1 MNYNFFDRINIQ
13 AYKTNIPNGMNF
25 DVEDE
30 CARYDKVIRDL
41 GGIDLQLLGLGVNG
55 HIGFNEPDEVF
66 AKGTHRVTLSMSTK
80 EANQRFFDSIDD
92 VPDYAYTMGI
102 FDIIQAKRVV
112 MVASGENKAQAIKD
126 AFFGPI
132 TPKVPAS
139 ILQFHPDF
147 TLVADEAALSLL

>member
-1 MNYNFFDRINIQ
+1 
-13 AYKTNIPNGMNF
+13 
-25 DVEDE
+25 
-30 CARYDKVIRDL
+30 
-41 GGIDLQLLGLGVNG
+41 
-55 HIGFNEPDEVF
+55 VF

-112 MVASGENKAQAIKD
+112 MVASGENKAKAIKD
-126 AFFGPI
+126 AFFGSI